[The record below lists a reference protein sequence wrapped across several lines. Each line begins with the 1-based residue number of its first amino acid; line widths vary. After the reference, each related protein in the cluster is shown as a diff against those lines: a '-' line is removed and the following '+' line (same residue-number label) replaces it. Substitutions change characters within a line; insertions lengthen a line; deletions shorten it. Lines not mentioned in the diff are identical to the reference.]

1 MIFFLNNLFQ
11 YEIIYIDL
19 SMKKTFETQKTIL
32 KTCIKFEIPNT
43 TLRFRLFRFFNVNKE
58 FRFKLFNKW
67 SGHGILIL
75 PPIMHININMY
86 MYELYMYI

>member
-1 MIFFLNNLFQ
+1 MIFFKNNLFQ

-43 TLRFRLFRFFNVNKE
+43 TLRFRLSRFFLMSVKNFVLN
-58 FRFKLFNKW
+58 F
-67 SGHGILIL
+67 S
-75 PPIMHININMY
+75 INGAVTAY
-86 MYELYMYI
+86 

>member
-1 MIFFLNNLFQ
+1 
-11 YEIIYIDL
+11 
-19 SMKKTFETQKTIL
+19 MKKTFETQKTIL

-43 TLRFRLFRFFNVNKE
+43 TLRFRLFIFFNVSKE

-75 PPIMHININMY
+75 PPIMHINIHMY
-86 MYELYMYI
+86 MHDHELYMYI

>member
-43 TLRFRLFRFFNVNKE
+43 TLRFRLFRFFLMSVKNFVLN
-58 FRFKLFNKW
+58 F
-67 SGHGILIL
+67 S
-75 PPIMHININMY
+75 INGAVTAY
-86 MYELYMYI
+86 

>member
-43 TLRFRLFRFFNVNKE
+43 TLRFRLSRFFLMSVKNFVLN
-58 FRFKLFNKW
+58 F
-67 SGHGILIL
+67 S
-75 PPIMHININMY
+75 INGAVTA
-86 MYELYMYI
+86 L

>member
-1 MIFFLNNLFQ
+1 MIFFKNNLFQ

>member
-43 TLRFRLFRFFNVNKE
+43 TLRFRLSRFFLMSVKNFVLN
-58 FRFKLFNKW
+58 F
-67 SGHGILIL
+67 S
-75 PPIMHININMY
+75 INGAVTAY
-86 MYELYMYI
+86 

>member
-1 MIFFLNNLFQ
+1 MIFFKNNLFQ

-43 TLRFRLFRFFNVNKE
+43 TLRFRLSRFFLMSVKNFVLN
-58 FRFKLFNKW
+58 F
-67 SGHGILIL
+67 S
-75 PPIMHININMY
+75 INGAVTAF
-86 MYELYMYI
+86 

>member
-19 SMKKTFETQKTIL
+19 FMKKTFETQKTIL

-43 TLRFRLFRFFNVNKE
+43 TLRFRLFRFFLMSVKNFVLN
-58 FRFKLFNKW
+58 F
-67 SGHGILIL
+67 S
-75 PPIMHININMY
+75 INGAVTAY
-86 MYELYMYI
+86 

>member
-19 SMKKTFETQKTIL
+19 FMKKTFETQKTIL

-43 TLRFRLFRFFNVNKE
+43 TLRFRLSRFFLMSVKNFVLN
-58 FRFKLFNKW
+58 F
-67 SGHGILIL
+67 S
-75 PPIMHININMY
+75 INGAVTAY
-86 MYELYMYI
+86 

>member
-19 SMKKTFETQKTIL
+19 FMKKTFETQKTIL

-43 TLRFRLFRFFNVNKE
+43 TLRFRLFRFF
-58 FRFKLFNKW
+58 
-67 SGHGILIL
+67 
-75 PPIMHININMY
+75 
-86 MYELYMYI
+86 